1 MIYSFSLQFGENYEK
16 RNEDVFVI
24 ILSHLNFLIRD
35 IIYSTKMKTESQLQC
50 IKYHRSDV

>member
-50 IKYHRSDV
+50 IKYHRSDI